1 MNIKNIAILLFSI
14 LLLNGI
20 YAATTNYDTINLVAD
35 TYNYSPVPVTPGD
48 EFELWIQLTNN
59 SNTTA
64 DNVTYILETKYPFMI
79 SDFNNE
85 EQITIKLAPYQTTI
99 IKYKLTT
106 DIRAVTGS
114 YELEFKFKHGSSTI
128 YNVKKYTID
137 VSTDASVL
145 DLIEANTS
153 AVSIGSE
160 GTVELTL
167 KNLSSQNIKDVFVTL
182 DNATG
187 DYVTVLDLKTKYF
200 DKVNTLEKIKA
211 NYRINISKTVTQNS
225 YTLPI
230 TIKYTDTTG
239 EHTLTR
245 NLGIKINDDPKII
258 FNLVSIGQAKNNK
271 IYSNNKE
278 KIDFEIYN
286 VGNVD
291 AEGVYIEMTS
301 SITDNS
307 PKYFIGSIEKD
318 NYDSV
323 TLEFTTKDIKPG
335 SYPVQITIKYKDS
348 GLIEKEIVKGINI
361 EVVKNPTEKSAI
373 TTIINAIVG
382 IVIGIIA
389 LALFILIFRWA
400 YNKILI
406 PAFGGFFTKIFKKR
420 K

>member
-1 MNIKNIAILLFSI
+1 MNTKNMITLLFSV

-20 YAATTNYDTINLVAD
+20 FAATTNFDTVNLTAN
-35 TYNYSPVPVTPGD
+35 TYNYSPVPVNPGD

-59 SNTTA
+59 SNVTA
-64 DNVTYILETKYPFMI
+64 ENVTYILEAKYPFQI
-79 SDFNNE
+79 SDFDNKE
-85 EQITIKLAPYQTTI
+85 YTIKLAPYQTTI

-145 DLIEANTS
+145 DLIEAKISN
-153 AVSIGSE
+153 VSIGSE
-160 GTVELTL
+160 GSVELTL
-167 KNLSSQNIKDVFVTL
+167 KNLSSQNIKDVFVTV
-182 DNATG
+182 DNSLG

-200 DKVNTLEKIKA
+200 DKVITEEKIKA
-211 NYRINISKTVTQNS
+211 NYRINVSKQVTQNS

-245 NLGIKINDDPKII
+245 NLGVKINDDPKII
-258 FNLVSIGQAKNNK
+258 FSLISIGQNKNNK
-271 IYSNNKE
+271 LYSNNKE

-286 VGNVD
+286 VGNID
-291 AEGVYIEMTS
+291 AEGVYVEMNS
-301 SITDNS
+301 GITDNS

-323 TLEFTTKDIKPG
+323 TLEFTTNDIKPG
-335 SYPVQITIKYKDS
+335 TYPIEFIIKYKDAS
-348 GLIEKEIVKGINI
+348 LKEQEIKKGITI

-406 PAFGGFFTKIFKKR
+406 PAFGGFLERFKKKR